1 MTRRKKITIQDIAQ
15 ELNVSF
21 ATVSNALNYRKGVSE
36 EVRELIFAQAQKMG
50 YPIKP
55 KPVEMSQDLPYGA
68 YTSGQGNAAGFFNQA
83 APNAF
88 AQMQPAS
95 ASQAIPLASLS
106 TPFQSSSLLQ
116 SGSLPTNIAHPAYQA
131 NTVYPA
137 NNVYQANAAN
147 SAYQT
152 NVYNS
157 AYQPNVGYPS
167 HVASMSPKLQPV
179 VSTGNLGTPQGTE
192 SLSNSNVSTSYVGRD
207 LQPSQSL
214 SNFAVSAA
222 TGITTASSL
231 STASGGTT
239 SNFSNP
245 LGTPSVSSAAQ
256 SAALLQNGQTS
267 LQNSILENMRLAVF
281 LDSFFVQ
288 EIPSFYLE
296 IFKNIIQACSSLH
309 CCANLIPV
317 VHNSV
322 EVNLSSLNNL
332 SCQGGIIIG
341 QLPQTVIDNLKSRL
355 NVPFIVLD
363 HFDDGDESLHFIQL
377 DSFISMHILVNEI
390 IKRGYQ
396 DICFVGSIHQ
406 TKSILDRFLGY
417 AKAMEE
423 HGLKQHIRYIEDRD
437 FSKGPWL
444 TFELPDKLPQ
454 IFVCNCDKTAALV
467 VHTLQQKG
475 LNIPQDVAVAGFDNF
490 GAQINSKLRLFTF
503 EHSPQILANL
513 ALQTIASQLQHQPL
527 EHSLF
532 IEGRIIQGNSI
543 LERITSK
550 LTHDV
555 NQEEYTFPKGE
566 GDSTSHA
573 VFSQNDEHLTTHA
586 VSARNTDAAQNI
598 PSASPQPNAASQD
611 QPNTDSQEMV
621 ESIDSRKRELN
632 LEIKADEIAEAKLQD
647 LRTEHE
653 KDEVNAINIPNSPDV
668 ENTTTKDRL
677 SGSSS
682 DSSARQPSTSITE
695 FVEHNLQAEKTAVS
709 SGNVTLQDIAKVLKT
724 STVTVSNALSGK
736 AGVSDEMRTK
746 IVVTAQKLGYV
757 PRGMKKRAQ
766 LQQKGQLGLL
776 GNQYVD
782 CLAPV
787 IQANAYALNKPL
799 QHLICIVVAK
809 RYLTVGGSFYWEL
822 YQHMISSTLQYGFT
836 TTIAI
841 MDDQQIENNIIP
853 DAITLNRPDGIVAMG
868 PFPKLYLQ
876 HLSQQGLPCMQLD
889 ASEHE
894 LQLPAVMTN
903 NYINSYKITHHLI
916 LQGHSK
922 IGFVGTRSGFDNITD
937 RFYGFKR
944 AMLESKLPIHEE
956 WILDD
961 RDQLSGRMFDEIDLP
976 ENLPTAFVCNCDAAA
991 YLIYST
997 LRTQGIKV
1005 PQDVSLVGYDNYLYG
1020 VDFANDLTTIN
1031 VDLKKMAEHTVRN
1044 MLCLIQ
1050 HQPLSCRVERLECR
1064 IMQRNSVQPLI
1075 NPVTA

>member
-36 EVRELIFAQAQKMG
+36 EVRELVFAQAQKMG

-55 KPVEMSQDLPYGA
+55 KPVDMSQEQSYGA
-68 YTSGQGNAAGFFNQA
+68 
-83 APNAF
+83 
-88 AQMQPAS
+88 
-95 ASQAIPLASLS
+95 SL
-106 TPFQSSSLLQ
+106 QI
-116 SGSLPTNIAHPAYQA
+116 GSVQA
-131 NTVYPA
+131 NLG
-137 NNVYQANAAN
+137 
-147 SAYQT
+147 
-152 NVYNS
+152 
-157 AYQPNVGYPS
+157 AYQPNVGYPANGAYQTNMGNP
-167 HVASMSPKLQPV
+167 VQASNMSPNMHSYSALVNPLASNTTIGQPTSAIDNTTYV
-179 VSTGNLGTPQGTE
+179 PNTLLPNTPLFAAGNLGAPQGGV
-192 SLSNSNVSTSYVGRD
+192 SNGNVSILQGDLNLQSNPAYPAFASSATSR
-207 LQPSQSL
+207 L
-214 SNFAVSAA
+214 ASASDA
-222 TGITTASSL
+222 ASSL
-231 STASGGTT
+231 GTNSMSNAS
-239 SNFSNP
+239 N
-245 LGTPSVSSAAQ
+245 VAANLPQ
-256 SAALLQNGQTS
+256 SAQTS
-267 LQNSILENMRLAVF
+267 SQNSILENMRLAVF

-341 QLPQTVIDNLKSRL
+341 QLPQAVIDNLKGRL

-377 DSFISMHILVNEI
+377 DSFISMHSLVNEI

-467 VHTLQQKG
+467 IHTLQQKG
-475 LNIPQDVAVAGFDNF
+475 LKVPQDVGVAGFDNF
-490 GAQINSKLRLFTF
+490 GAQITSKLRLFTF
-503 EHSPQILANL
+503 EHSPQVLANL

-543 LERITSK
+543 LESFTPQAHEAHQTK
-550 LTHDV
+550 
-555 NQEEYTFPKGE
+555 E
-566 GDSTSHA
+566 
-573 VFSQNDEHLTTHA
+573 EHLTSNV
-586 VSARNTDAAQNI
+586 VS
-598 PSASPQPNAASQD
+598 
-611 QPNTDSQEMV
+611 SQEV
-621 ESIDSRKRELN
+621 ESVDSCQHELN
-632 LEIKADEIAEAKLQD
+632 LEIKAAEIAEEKMQGFKANPDTIQAMDATNPSDAENLTTASRLARPSSD
-647 LRTEHE
+647 LSGLPSTL
-653 KDEVNAINIPNSPDV
+653 DLSGSPSTSD
-668 ENTTTKDRL
+668 L

-682 DSSARQPSTSITE
+682 ASIRE
-695 FVEHNLQAEKTAVS
+695 LVEQSLQSEKTTVS

-746 IVVTAQKLGYV
+746 IVATAQKLGYV
-757 PRGMKKRAQ
+757 PRGMKKRVQ
-766 LQQKGQLGLL
+766 LQHNGQLGLL

-822 YQHMISSTLQYGFT
+822 YQHLISSTLQYGFT

-841 MDDQQIENNIIP
+841 MEDQQIESNAIP

-889 ASEHE
+889 ASENE

-916 LQGHSK
+916 LKGHSK
-922 IGFVGTRSGFDNITD
+922 IGFVGTRSNFDNITD

-944 AMLESKLPIHEE
+944 AMLESQLPINED

-961 RDQLSGRMFDEIDLP
+961 RDEQSGRMFDAIALP
-976 ENLPTAFVCNCDAAA
+976 ERLPTAFVCNCDAAA
-991 YLIYST
+991 YLLYNT

-1031 VDLKKMAEHTVRN
+1031 VDLKKMAEHTVKN

-1064 IMQRNSVQPLI
+1064 IIQRNSVQPLI
-1075 NPVTA
+1075 DSINS